1 MKNMNSKAVLLF
13 VGLAVGGIVGFL
25 TRPGTTEIQIGPMN
39 IQVTGPG
46 PAQGGPLT
54 SNQIQH
60 IALLAILGAVIGFG
74 VGYVVERGGVRS

>member
-1 MKNMNSKAVLLF
+1 MRNMNTKVVLLL
-13 VGLAVGGIVGFL
+13 VGLVVGGIVGYL
-25 TRPGTTEIQIGPMN
+25 TRPGTTEIQIGPIN

-54 SNQIQH
+54 SGQIQH

-74 VGYVVERGGVRS
+74 IGYVVERGGLRS